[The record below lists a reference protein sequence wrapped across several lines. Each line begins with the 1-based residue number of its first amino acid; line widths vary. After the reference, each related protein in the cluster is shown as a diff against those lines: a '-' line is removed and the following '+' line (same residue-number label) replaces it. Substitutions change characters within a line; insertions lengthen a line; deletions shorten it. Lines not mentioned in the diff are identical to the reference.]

1 MVDSNSAV
9 YDKACDNVHAYIVSA
24 TKDINPG
31 NIKDA
36 RLVRKKVS
44 VFTYGVCSA
53 LAEQAS
59 IDKDELYYRYLLKGG
74 LTSHQARVVVE
85 RTSLEFIKKDYA
97 TGCFD
102 AGYQNV
108 MDNEP
113 DNKINSQKLSELLA
127 DKFSS

>member
-1 MVDSNSAV
+1 MADSNSAV

-31 NIKDA
+31 KIKDA

-53 LAEQAS
+53 VAEGAS
-59 IDKDELYYRYLLKGG
+59 LDKDELYFRYLLKGG
-74 LTSHQARVVVE
+74 LASHQARVVVE

-97 TGCFD
+97 KGCFD

-108 MDNEP
+108 MKNGSGEM
-113 DNKINSQKLSELLA
+113 INSLKLSELFTAKL
-127 DKFSS
+127 SS

>member
-1 MVDSNSAV
+1 MADSNSAV
-9 YDKACDNVHAYIVSA
+9 NDKACDNVHAFIVTA
-24 TKDINPG
+24 TK
-31 NIKDA
+31 NIDPESIQDA

-53 LAEQAS
+53 VAEQAG

-74 LTSHQARVVVE
+74 LATHQARVVVE

-97 TGCFD
+97 KGCFD

-108 MDNEP
+108 MKNEP
-113 DNKINSQKLSELLA
+113 VDLINSQKLSELLA
-127 DKFSS
+127 D